1 MPQKHLFLTQFRIT
15 HMSPIEKTAYP
26 RFPKKR
32 KIKSTELSNSYSL
45 RDDEIKMIKLAAKND
60 KSRFNLAIQ
69 LKAFQRLGYFIDMD
83 KIPSEISVHIR
94 QSLKY
99 HYRLTPGYSD
109 NNKSIYRHRQKIREF
124 LNVKRWGYDDVDGK
138 KVHQG
143 MKLAIQYAY
152 NASHSMNNIPDIIN
166 AVIEQLVQAS
176 YELPSFYRLSRIV
189 RHTRHSVN
197 NKIFRETMERI
208 LASDQSEIFSNL
220 LKLQDGTQRTLFNQL
235 KNQPKRPSIKKFQK
249 FLDHFHWLLSFGNVM
264 HCLDGIAKVK
274 IEQFAEEAH
283 QLTADDLIEFGEAKR
298 YTLIASLIHRS
309 QSNAKD
315 ALAVM
320 FCRLIAIAHKQSK
333 TKLASKLNSS
343 KEDTCTI
350 VELFKNIM
358 HDGQSIKEHA
368 EFAKAFYQKIGGDGG
383 FSLLTEKCD
392 DILAS
397 HGDEYRIYL
406 TDMIQKRRSLLFKIL
421 NALQLN
427 SPTQDDKLILAMQYL
442 LKHENRRAEFI
453 TEDIDLSF
461 TTAFWNKQIMSSV
474 DKTKANRRALESCV
488 FEYVSK
494 GLNSGDLYV
503 KGARNYADYRAEL
516 LPWEECQEHLDAFC
530 DEVGIA
536 NNAKDMMGH
545 LKKTLTD
552 KAQDVD
558 KNYFNIPDFVI
569 NEEGRPVLKKYEPKP
584 KSDHAEKIESLIRQR
599 LPERSLLDILTNGH
613 HHTGLAYEF
622 GPITG
627 TEAKLENAIE
637 KYILTNFC
645 YGTGLGP
652 TQTAKHVRFE
662 IEPRTLSR
670 INKKHFTLNSLTKA
684 ITRVVNCLNEFPLLR
699 AWGTGQRVAVDGT
712 LEEIHDDNMIA
723 EQHIRYGKKGG
734 IAYRHIADNYIAL
747 FSTFIRCG
755 VWEAIHIIDG
765 LLKNASEVQ
774 PNIVHSDTQGQSL
787 PVFAFAYLLGIQLMP
802 RIRNWKD
809 LNLYRVD
816 KKTKYTNIDSMF
828 CEAEIDWEFLEKHW
842 KDLMQVIIS
851 VKLGGVSS
859 SFILSK
865 LNSYNNQNRLYK
877 AFQELGKVIRTIF
890 LLDYVSNKELR
901 QTITATTNKIES
913 YHTLEDWIRFGS
925 RYLVASNDPDEM
937 EKAVKH
943 NDLIA
948 NCIMLQNV
956 IDISD
961 VCHALIQ
968 EGYTITAE
976 DLSHMSPYIT
986 EQIKRFG
993 EYVLDLARRPANMYL
1008 TRDRTLFKIDSEVA
1022 EVA

>member
-1 MPQKHLFLTQFRIT
+1 
-15 HMSPIEKTAYP
+15 MSSIEKTAYP
-26 RFPKKR
+26 RFPKRK
-32 KIKSTELSNSYSL
+32 KIKPAELNRSYSL
-45 RDDEIKMIKLAAKND
+45 RDDEANMINLAAKTD

-69 LKAFQRLGYFIDMD
+69 LKTFQRLGYFIEID
-83 KIPSEISVHIR
+83 KIPPEIIAHIR

-99 HYRLTPGYSD
+99 HYRLTPGYTG

-124 LNVKRWGYDDVDGK
+124 LNVKRWGSEDIDGK
-138 KVHQG
+138 KIHPG
-143 MKLAIQYAY
+143 MKLAIKYAY
-152 NASHSMNNIPDIIN
+152 DVSHSMNNIPDIVN
-166 AVIEQLVQAS
+166 AVIEKLVHAS
-176 YELPSFYRLSRIV
+176 YELPSFYRLSRLV

-197 NKIFRETMERI
+197 NKIFRDTMQKI
-208 LASDQSEIFSNL
+208 IDSNQSDVFSNL
-220 LKLQDGTQRTLFNQL
+220 LKLIDGTQRTLFNQL
-235 KNQPKRPSIKKFQK
+235 KNLPKRPGINKFHE
-249 FLDHFHWLLSFGNVM
+249 FLDHFHWLMSFGNIT
-264 HCLDGIAKVK
+264 HYLDGIVKVK
-274 IEQFAEEAH
+274 IEQFAEEAN
-283 QLTADDLIEFGEAKR
+283 QLSADDLSDFSEAKR
-298 YTLIASLIHRS
+298 YTLIASLIYRS
-309 QSNAKD
+309 QANAKD

-333 TKLASKLNSS
+333 TELLSKLNNS
-343 KEDTCTI
+343 KEDTCNI
-350 VELFKNIM
+350 VELFKNILQ
-358 HDGQSIKEHA
+358 DGQSIEDQA
-368 EFAKAFYQKIGGDGG
+368 DFTEAFYQKIKDGG
-383 FSLLTEKCD
+383 GFPLLTNKCN

-397 HGDEYRIYL
+397 HGNEYRIYL
-406 TDMIQKRRSLLFKIL
+406 SDMIQKRRSLLLKIL
-421 NALQLN
+421 KALQLN
-427 SPTQDDKLILAMQYL
+427 SPTQDDKLILAMRYL
-442 LKHENRRAEFI
+442 LDHENRRAEFI

-461 TTAFWNKQIMSSV
+461 ATSFWKKQIMSGA
-474 DKTKANRRALESCV
+474 DKSKANRRAFESCV
-488 FEYVSK
+488 FEYLAK

-503 KGARNYADYRAEL
+503 KGAKDYADYRAEL
-516 LPWEECQEHLDAFC
+516 LPWADCLEHLEPFC
-530 DEVGIA
+530 DEIGIA
-536 NNAKDMMGH
+536 NNEKDLIKN

-552 KAQDVD
+552 KAQYVD
-558 KNYFNIPDFVI
+558 QNYFNIPDFVI
-569 NEEGRPVLKKYEPKP
+569 NEDGRPVLKKYEPKL
-584 KSDHAEKIESLIRQR
+584 KSDHAEKIEGLIRSR

-613 HHTGLAYEF
+613 HHTGWADEF
-622 GPITG
+622 GPIVG
-627 TEAKLENAIE
+627 TEGKLENALE

-645 YGTGLGP
+645 FGTGLGP

-670 INKKHFTLNSLTKA
+670 INKKHFTLKSLTKA
-684 ITRVVNCLNEFPLLR
+684 ITKIIDCLNGFPLLR

-712 LEEIHDDNMIA
+712 LEDIHDDNMVA
-723 EQHIRYGKKGG
+723 EQHIRYGRKGG

-747 FSTFIRCG
+747 FSTFIQCG

-816 KKTKYTNIDSMF
+816 KKTKYNNIDSMF
-828 CEAEIDWEFLEKHW
+828 CEAEIDWDLLETHW
-842 KDLMQVIIS
+842 QYLIQVIIS
-851 VKLGGVSS
+851 VKLGKVSS

-890 LLDYVSNKELR
+890 LLDYVSSKELR
-901 QTITATTNKIES
+901 QTITATTNKVES

-925 RYLVASNDPDEM
+925 KYLVASNDPDEM

-956 IDISD
+956 IDITD
-961 VCHALIQ
+961 VCHALIE
-968 EGYTITAE
+968 EGYTITEE
-976 DLSHMSPYIT
+976 DLSHMSPYMT

-993 EYVLDLARRPANMYL
+993 EYILDLARRPANL
-1008 TRDRTLFKIDSEVA
+1008 SAIRDKFLFKARTGALDAVA
-1022 EVA
+1022 

>member
-1 MPQKHLFLTQFRIT
+1 
-15 HMSPIEKTAYP
+15 MSSIEKTAYP
-26 RFPKKR
+26 RFPKKK
-32 KIKSTELSNSYSL
+32 KIKPMALNSYSL
-45 RDDEIKMIKLAAKND
+45 RNDEMSMIKLTAKTD
-60 KSRFNLAIQ
+60 RSRLNLAIQ
-69 LKAFQRLGYFIDMD
+69 LKIFQRLGYFIDID
-83 KIPSEISVHIR
+83 KVPLEIIVHIR

-99 HYRLTPGYSD
+99 HYRLTPGYGE

-124 LNVKRWGYDDVDGK
+124 LNVKRWGYEDVDGRK
-138 KVHQG
+138 IHQG
-143 MKLAIQYAY
+143 MKLAIQYAHA
-152 NASHSMNNIPDIIN
+152 ASQSMNNIPDIIN
-166 AVIEQLVQAS
+166 VVIEQLVQAS
-176 YELPSFYRLSRIV
+176 YELPSFYKLSRLV
-189 RHTRHSVN
+189 RHTRHNVN
-197 NKIFRETMERI
+197 NKIFNDTMKKI
-208 LASDQSEIFSNL
+208 MGSNQSDVFNSL
-220 LKLQDGTQRTLFNQL
+220 LKLQDGTQRTLFNKL
-235 KNQPKRPSIKKFQK
+235 KTLPKRPSISKFHE
-249 FLDHFHWLLSFGNVM
+249 FLEHFQWVMTFGNVM
-264 HCLDGIAKVK
+264 HCLEGIAKVK
-274 IEQFAEEAH
+274 IEQFAEEAN
-283 QLTADDLIEFGEAKR
+283 QLTADELIEFGEAKR
-298 YTLIASLIHRS
+298 CTLIASLIYRS

-315 ALAVM
+315 ALAIM
-320 FCRLIAIAHKQSK
+320 FCKLIAIAHKQSK
-333 TKLASKLNSS
+333 KKLTSKLDNS
-343 KEDTCTI
+343 KEDTCAI
-350 VELFKNIM
+350 VGLFKDIM
-358 HDGQSIKEHA
+358 QDGQSIKDHVD
-368 EFAKAFYQKIGGDGG
+368 FAKVFYQKIEDDGG
-383 FSLLTEKCD
+383 FSLLTNKCN

-397 HGDEYRIYL
+397 HGNEYRIFL

-421 NALQLN
+421 KTLQLN
-427 SPTQDDKLILAMQYL
+427 SSTQDDKLILAMKYL
-442 LKHENRRAEFI
+442 LNNENRRSEYV

-461 TTAFWNKQIMSSV
+461 TTTFWYKQIMSNA
-474 DKTKANRRALESCV
+474 DKTKVNRRALESCV

-503 KGARNYADYRAEL
+503 KGAKNYADYRTEL
-516 LPWEECQEHLDAFC
+516 LSWEDCQDHLDTFC

-536 NNAKDMMGH
+536 NNAKDMIRN
-545 LKKTLTD
+545 LKQALTE
-552 KAQDVD
+552 KAVDVD
-558 KNYFNIPDFVI
+558 KNYFNIPDFFLS
-569 NEEGRPVLKKYEPKP
+569 EDGRPVLKKYEPKP
-584 KSDHAEKIESLIRQR
+584 KSAHTEKIENLIRQR
-599 LPERSLLDILTNGH
+599 LPERSLLDIVTNGH
-613 HHTGLAYEF
+613 HHTGWANEF

-627 TEAKLENAIE
+627 TEAKLESAIE

-670 INKKHFTLNSLTKA
+670 INKKHFSINALTKA
-684 ITRVVNCLNEFPLLR
+684 ITRVINCLNEFPLLR

-712 LEEIHDDNMIA
+712 LEEIHDDNLIA

-734 IAYRHIADNYIAL
+734 IAYRHIADNYMAL
-747 FSTFIRCG
+747 FSTFIQCG

-816 KKTKYTNIDSMF
+816 KRIKYTNIDSMF
-828 CEAEIDWEFLEKHW
+828 CEAEIDWDLLETHW
-842 KDLMQVIIS
+842 QDLMQVIIS
-851 VKLGGVSS
+851 VKLGKVSS

-956 IDISD
+956 IDITD
-961 VCHALIQ
+961 ACHTLIE
-968 EGYTITAE
+968 EGYTITEE

-993 EYVLDLARRPANMYL
+993 EYVLDLARLPDSLFM
-1008 TRDRTLFKIDSEVA
+1008 TRDKILFKARNEEIQYVA
-1022 EVA
+1022 